1 MGFAAR
7 PGTAERESHGS
18 QFAVYPTLE
27 EGGQIQMTNDKA
39 ISVLNNLIETCKDG
53 ELGFKTA
60 AEGLKSADIKAQ
72 FLEYSRQRAEMA
84 RELQNEVRR
93 LGGDPEKSG
102 SMSGSLHRGWLDIKS
117 VVTGKDDH
125 AIVVEAE
132 RGEDV
137 AKSAYEEALMETL
150 PGTAQTVVRQQAA
163 KVRQAHDH
171 VRDLRDR
178 HTVTH

>member
-1 MGFAAR
+1 MAM
-7 PGTAERESHGS
+7 
-18 QFAVYPTLE
+18 Q
-27 EGGQIQMTNDKA
+27 NDNA
-39 ISVLNNLIETCKDG
+39 ISILNSLIETCKDG

-60 AEGLKSADIKAQ
+60 AEGLKSADIKAK

-84 RELQNEVRR
+84 RELQSEVRR

-125 AIVVEAE
+125 AIVSEAE

-137 AKSAYEEALMETL
+137 AKSAYEDALKQAL
-150 PGTAQTVVRQQAA
+150 PATAQATVQQQAA
-163 KVRQAHDH
+163 RVRQAHDY

-178 HTVTH
+178 EKVAR

>member
-1 MGFAAR
+1 M
-7 PGTAERESHGS
+7 
-18 QFAVYPTLE
+18 Q
-27 EGGQIQMTNDKA
+27 NDNA

-60 AEGLKSADIKAQ
+60 AEGLKNPAIKSK
-72 FLEYSRQRAEMA
+72 FFEYSRQRAEMA
-84 RELQNEVRR
+84 RELQAEVRR

-102 SMSGSLHRGWLDIKS
+102 SVSGSLHRGWLDIKS

-125 AIVVEAE
+125 AVVAEAE

-137 AKSAYEEALMETL
+137 AKSAYENALKEAL
-150 PGTAQTVVRQQAA
+150 PVSAQTLVQQQAA
-163 KVRQAHDH
+163 KVRLAHDA

-178 HTVTH
+178 EKVAH

>member
-1 MGFAAR
+1 M
-7 PGTAERESHGS
+7 
-18 QFAVYPTLE
+18 Q
-27 EGGQIQMTNDKA
+27 NDTTIA
-39 ISVLNNLIETCKDG
+39 TLNNLIETCKDG

-60 AEGLKSADIKAQ
+60 AEGLKSPEIKAR
-72 FLEYSRQRAEMA
+72 FLEYSRERGVMV
-84 RELQNEVRR
+84 RELQSEVRR

-117 VVTGKDDH
+117 AITGKDDH
-125 AIVVEAE
+125 AILVEAE

-137 AKSAYEEALMETL
+137 AKSAYENALKETL
-150 PGTAQTVVRQQAA
+150 PASAQLIVQQQAA

-178 HTVTH
+178 EKVGR

>member
-1 MGFAAR
+1 M
-7 PGTAERESHGS
+7 
-18 QFAVYPTLE
+18 Q
-27 EGGQIQMTNDKA
+27 NDNA

-60 AEGLKSADIKAQ
+60 AEGLKNVEIKAQ
-72 FLEYSRQRAEMA
+72 FLEYSRQRGEMV

-102 SMSGSLHRGWLDIKS
+102 SVSGSLHRGWLDIKS
-117 VVTGKDDH
+117 VITGKDDH
-125 AIVVEAE
+125 AIVAEAE

-137 AKSAYEEALMETL
+137 AKAAYENALKETL
-150 PGTAQTVVRQQAA
+150 PGTAQTVVQQQAA
-163 KVRQAHDH
+163 KVRLAHDH

-178 HTVTH
+178 EKVSR